1 MALRHATQPV
11 EGMQFHPESV
21 LTVHGTA
28 IMRNFVQAIGRWRT
42 GSSWTQITAQ
52 SATGV
57 RGSAP

>member
-21 LTVHGTA
+21 LTIHGTV

-42 GSSWTQITAQ
+42 GSSWTEITAE
-52 SATGV
+52 SDAGS
-57 RGSAP
+57 RGGA